1 MSRWWG
7 QTDKPNTRQNR
18 NHLNNSIMTIQEY
31 IKQGNEWI
39 DLKGVPVH
47 ERDHKGIAFI
57 HNKFFEG
64 KELEFQN
71 KVISSLMEL
80 CPDRE
85 WCWRIYGGDTPD
97 ANMVEW
103 IWTQFSE
110 IVRTVDAVR
119 NYMKSEGVITD
130 TKYTS
135 FIRGWHPSKA
145 FVMKTARI
153 FSLNYT
159 YQEGTGEYT
168 LSRFDS

>member
-1 MSRWWG
+1 
-7 QTDKPNTRQNR
+7 
-18 NHLNNSIMTIQEY
+18 MTIQEY
-31 IKQGNEWI
+31 IKKGNEWI

-47 ERDHKGIAFI
+47 DCNSKNVAFI
-57 HNKFFEG
+57 HNHFFEG

-71 KVISSLMEL
+71 KIISSWRKM
-80 CPDRE
+80 CPKHIWE
-85 WCWRIYGGDTPD
+85 WRVYGGDTPD

-159 YQEGTGEYT
+159 YQEGTGEFT
-168 LSRFDS
+168 LSGFDN

>member
-71 KVISSLMEL
+71 KVISSLMKL

-85 WCWRIYGGDTPD
+85 WCWRVYGGDTPD

-119 NYMKSEGVITD
+119 NYMKSEGIITD

-159 YQEGTGEYT
+159 CQEGTGEFT
-168 LSRFDS
+168 LSGFDN

>member
-1 MSRWWG
+1 
-7 QTDKPNTRQNR
+7 
-18 NHLNNSIMTIQEY
+18 MTIQEY

-39 DLKGVPVH
+39 DLKGVPVY
-47 ERDHKGIAFI
+47 ERDRKGIAFI

-80 CPDRE
+80 CPDSE
-85 WCWRIYGGDTPD
+85 WCWRVYGGDTPD
-97 ANMVEW
+97 ADMVEW
-103 IWTQFSE
+103 IYTQVAE
-110 IVRTVDAVR
+110 LVRTVEAVR
-119 NYMKSEGVITD
+119 DYMESEGVTTD
-130 TKYTS
+130 TRYTS

-159 YQEGTGEYT
+159 YQEGTGEFT
-168 LSRFDS
+168 LSGFDN

>member
-18 NHLNNSIMTIQEY
+18 NHLNNSIMTIQKY

-71 KVISSLMEL
+71 KVISSLMKL

-85 WCWRIYGGDTPD
+85 WCWRVYGGDTPD

-130 TKYTS
+130 TGYTS

-159 YQEGTGEYT
+159 YQEGTGEFT
-168 LSRFDS
+168 LSGFDN

>member
-1 MSRWWG
+1 
-7 QTDKPNTRQNR
+7 
-18 NHLNNSIMTIQEY
+18 MTIQEY

-39 DLKGVPVH
+39 DLKGVPVY
-47 ERDHKGIAFI
+47 ERDRKGIAFI

-80 CPDRE
+80 CPDSE
-85 WCWRIYGGDTPD
+85 WCWRVYGGDAPD
-97 ANMVEW
+97 ADVVGW
-103 IWTQFSE
+103 IYTQVAE
-110 IVRTVDAVR
+110 LVRTVEAVR
-119 NYMKSEGVITD
+119 DYMEGEGVTTD
-130 TKYTS
+130 TRYTG

-159 YQEGTGEYT
+159 YQEGTGEFT
-168 LSRFDS
+168 LSGFNN

>member
-18 NHLNNSIMTIQEY
+18 NHLNNSIMTIQKY

-130 TKYTS
+130 TGYTS

-159 YQEGTGEYT
+159 YQEGTGEFT
-168 LSRFDS
+168 LSGFDN